1 VHKTKSTQVSTK
13 RPVLRRLAT
22 RSVWRRLVTRSSLAL
37 IANRSVWRR
46 LAATIATSASIALLA
61 GCASSVAPK
70 TVTLATHDSFVI
82 SKALQQT
89 FERQTG
95 FKLRIAKLGDAGSL
109 TNKLILTKDSPV
121 ADAYFGVDNTFIG
134 TPGFSKVAGSYQVED
149 FADVCVNYDIDWFAK
164 HGVAAP
170 STYSDLVKPAYKN
183 LTVTENITTSSTGLA
198 FFAMTVGDLKQT
210 KAFDFWRA
218 LKANGLKVDAG
229 WEDAYYTDFS
239 GSSGKGAYPIVI
251 SYSSSPAD
259 EVRANGKS
267 QTAALT
273 DVCFRQSEY
282 AGVIQGA
289 KNSAGAKALVE
300 FIGSKEFQASM
311 PESMY
316 VYPRLSS
323 VALPESWAK
332 FAPAAKRTI
341 QTTIS
346 VSQRKTWFDFFKKL
360 FG

>member
-1 VHKTKSTQVSTK
+1 VHTPIN
-13 RPVLRRLAT
+13 RFIRHLAAIIAA
-22 RSVWRRLVTRSSLAL
+22 SACLALVT
-37 IANRSVWRR
+37 
-46 LAATIATSASIALLA
+46 
-61 GCASSVAPK
+61 GCADETSQK
-70 TVTLATHDSFVI
+70 TVTLATHDSFVM
-82 SKALQQT
+82 SKALQQS
-89 FERQTG
+89 FERQSG

-109 TNKLILTKDSPV
+109 TNKLILTKAAPV

-134 TPGFSKVAGSYQVED
+134 TPGFNKVAAIYQAED
-149 FADVCVNYDIDWFAK
+149 FADVCVNYDLDWFAK

-170 STYSDLVKPAYKN
+170 STYLDLVKPTYKN
-183 LTVTENITTSSTGLA
+183 LTVTENITASSTGLA
-198 FFAMTVGDLKQT
+198 FFALTVGDLKQT
-210 KAFDFWRA
+210 KAFEFWRA

-259 EVRANGKS
+259 EVRSNGKS

-282 AGVIQGA
+282 AGLIQGA
-289 KNSAGAKALVE
+289 KNSAGGRALVK
-300 FIGSKEFQASM
+300 FFGSKEFQAAM

-316 VYPRLSS
+316 VYPRLKS
-323 VALPESWAK
+323 VALPESWAR

-341 QTTIS
+341 ETTVT
-346 VSQRKTWFDFFKKL
+346 VSQRKTWFDFFKQL